1 MKSLSFFSVTNF
13 GVKKSFRGVAG
24 YFYITVCFLP
34 AMKGF
39 LSNTC
44 IQS

>member
-1 MKSLSFFSVTNF
+1 VVGRIF
-13 GVKKSFRGVAG
+13 
-24 YFYITVCFLP
+24 ITIWFLP